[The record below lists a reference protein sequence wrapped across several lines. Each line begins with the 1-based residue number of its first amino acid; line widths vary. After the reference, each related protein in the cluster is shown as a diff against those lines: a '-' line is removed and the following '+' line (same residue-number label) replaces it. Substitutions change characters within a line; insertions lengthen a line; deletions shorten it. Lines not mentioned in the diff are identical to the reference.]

1 MSKLNSHFD
10 AFNFNELLDMIR
22 TIIRTKKCSLENLWK
37 EGCGWES
44 MEHLEA
50 HVDDILEEIACRIR
64 EAWSFDRI
72 QLNFKSHLLTLP
84 QELLNMNNLNA
95 TMLNRILYKDP
106 FSIGADLSTNG
117 EEEIFIILNNLK
129 YKMTK
134 KGKILILT

>member
-1 MSKLNSHFD
+1 MEKSNSHFD
-10 AFNFNELLDMIR
+10 AFNFNELLNMIR
-22 TIIRTKKCSLENLWK
+22 TIMNTKNRSLENLWK

-44 MEHLEA
+44 MENLES
-50 HVDDILEEIACRIR
+50 HVDDILEEIACRVR

-72 QLNFKSHLLTLP
+72 QLNFKSHSLSLP
-84 QELLNMNNLNA
+84 QELLNLNNLNA

-106 FSIGADLSTNG
+106 YSIGADLSVDG
-117 EEEIFIILNNLK
+117 YEEIYIIINNLK